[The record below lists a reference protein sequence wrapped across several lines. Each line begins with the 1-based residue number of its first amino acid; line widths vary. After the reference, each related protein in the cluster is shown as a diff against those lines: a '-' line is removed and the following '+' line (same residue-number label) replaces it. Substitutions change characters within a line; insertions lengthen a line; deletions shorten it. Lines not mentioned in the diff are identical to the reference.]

1 MSRKN
6 YNKRTI
12 KIKKQ
17 KIIGTQKL
25 LNPETGEIIETVVIE
40 KNVENDFNFHKI
52 WLTDLIHILDIIGGK
67 KLEVFKYLMN
77 KMRDTDNIII
87 CRYKDIEDDLK
98 VSKQTIRDTIKLLLE
113 TDFMRRIQN
122 GVYQINPNIIVKGST
137 GKRMNL
143 LIQYN
148 KLPKY
153 TEKDKN
159 E

>member
-87 CRYKDIEDDLK
+87 CRYKDIEEDLK